1 MNTRWDLSRFSGEG
15 YDKGRN
21 SLFQIL
27 WIALSG
33 SVVTR
38 WWCPNSLR
46 IAVLRLFGA
55 RIGEN
60 VLIRHRVRI
69 HWPWKLEVGDNSWI
83 GEGSWIL
90 NLEPVTIGSNVCI
103 SQDVLLCTGSHNR
116 RSPTFEFDN
125 GSITVRDQCW
135 IATRATVLRGVTV
148 GENSTIGACA
158 LIVRDV
164 SPESTIVS
172 NSGHQSTG

>member
-1 MNTRWDLSRFSGEG
+1 M
-15 YDKGRN
+15 
-21 SLFQIL
+21 
-27 WIALSG
+27 
-33 SVVTR
+33 
-38 WWCPNSLR
+38 
-46 IAVLRLFGA
+46 
-55 RIGEN
+55 
-60 VLIRHRVRI
+60 
-69 HWPWKLEVGDNSWI
+69 
-83 GEGSWIL
+83 
-90 NLEPVTIGSNVCI
+90 TIGSNVCI